1 MDRLT
6 IVLHYPGAARMWKV
20 WADGENAIDFRRDL
34 SGGARCTASYAAGEL
49 LYFLRK
55 SLPDFE
61 LTVAEAIPKT
71 GLYIELE
78 IRGNGHCGSFELKPV
93 KNGIR
98 VTGHGR
104 NGLLNGCYE
113 LLRIQ
118 GWRWLEPGIYGE
130 SAPDNPTLDF
140 LKAKGK
146 FTPSFRHRMIDQYRE
161 SDDSMELL
169 RWFSRNRINVVF
181 RKAATG
187 KFADKLG
194 MLSRRGGHL
203 LQKIMAPDVP
213 MDDGRTL
220 WEAHPEWYGL
230 PADGKRNKEL
240 AMRTQLCLSNKAM
253 IRWLSAKICTI
264 LQTEM
269 KDIDIL
275 DLWGFDTWG
284 KTCSCPHCTDM
295 GNGSDQNLW
304 LLSAIQSYLRRHLD
318 RPVMLNT
325 VSYEGT
331 ATMDPPTKPV
341 PRNLTDSG
349 CMVIFY
355 PIRRCYRHLLADRG
369 CELNRCYDKSLRGW
383 RKQAPELALW
393 AGEYYNVSYHED
405 LPLVFSSLIPA
416 EMRYYFK
423 HGCSGATY
431 MHNLSPNWGVR
442 SLTQLLHTQFA
453 WDVHTDEKSFLNE
466 YFQRKYGRHAA
477 PMRRAYGLLEEAFRD
492 VTLWRNW
499 SGSFQSAK
507 MLFSEFNGIAPEKDF
522 AVAHYPEA
530 AAALKAIRLAVK
542 QAEQAKALIKT
553 CLKEERRNNWHALPL
568 YGDPVQPITPLDLER
583 SRYYD
588 KYEYRLSEDLR
599 GVIYGADSLRFIL
612 AMAEYYHALHLG
624 RPARKQWL
632 ALEETADKLNE
643 YWVPVT
649 YENPGP
655 GVRILDGLSRTQQR
669 AALTRCRGARLRQK
683 EGNEK

>member
-1 MDRLT
+1 MSRLT
-6 IVLHYPGAARMWKV
+6 IVLRYPGAARMWKV
-20 WADGENAIDFRRDL
+20 WADAETSIDFRRDF
-34 SGGARCTASYAAGEL
+34 SGAARCTACYAAGEL

-55 SLPDFE
+55 SLPGFE
-61 LTVAEAIPKT
+61 LTVEEAIPKT
-71 GLYIELE
+71 GLFIGLE
-78 IRGNGHCGSFELKPV
+78 IRGNEFFGSFELKPA
-93 KNGIR
+93 KNGIL
-98 VTGHGR
+98 VIGYGR

-130 SAPDNPTLDF
+130 SAPDDPTLDF

-146 FTPSFRHRMIDQYRE
+146 FTPSFRYRMIDQYRE

-213 MDDGRTL
+213 MEDGRTL

-230 PADGKRNKEL
+230 PADGKRSQEL
-240 AMRTQLCLSNKAM
+240 ATRTQLCLSNRKM
-253 IRWLSAKICTI
+253 IRWLSAKICAI
-264 LQTEM
+264 LQNEM

-284 KTCSCPHCTDM
+284 RTCSCPHCADM
-295 GNGSDQNLW
+295 GNGSDQNLR
-304 LLSAIQSYLRRHLD
+304 LLSEIQSYLQRHLD
-318 RPVMLNT
+318 RPVMLDT
-325 VSYEGT
+325 LSYEGT
-331 ATMDPPTKPV
+331 ATMEPPTKPV

-369 CELNRCYDKSLRGW
+369 CELNRSYDKSLRGW

-405 LPLVFSSLIPA
+405 LPLVFGSLIPA

-423 HGCSGATY
+423 HGCSGVTY

-453 WDVHTDEKSFLNE
+453 WDVLTDEKSFLNE
-466 YFQRKYGRHAA
+466 YFKRKYGSHAT
-477 PMRRAYGLLEEAFRD
+477 PIRRAYALLEDAFRD

-499 SGSFQSAK
+499 SSCFQSAK
-507 MLFSEFNGIAPEKDF
+507 MLFSEFDGLPPEKDF
-522 AVAHYPEA
+522 SVAHYPEA
-530 AAALKAIRLAVK
+530 EAALKALRKAVK
-542 QAEQAKALIKT
+542 QAERAKMLIKA
-553 CLKEERRNNWHALPL
+553 CLIAERRDNWRELPI
-568 YGDPVQPITPLDLER
+568 YCGPVPVTPLDLER

-588 KYEYRLSEDLR
+588 KYEYRLGEDLR

-624 RPARKQWL
+624 RSGERQWR
-632 ALEETADKLNE
+632 ALEEIADKLNE

-669 AALTRCRGARLRQK
+669 TALTRCRGARLRQE